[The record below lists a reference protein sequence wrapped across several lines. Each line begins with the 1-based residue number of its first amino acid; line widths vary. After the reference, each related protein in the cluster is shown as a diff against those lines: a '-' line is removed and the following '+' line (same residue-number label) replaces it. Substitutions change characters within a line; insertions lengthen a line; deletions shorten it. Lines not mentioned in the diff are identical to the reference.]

1 MGALHGASGLPDE
14 WVEKASSAS
23 TVESRYSGHHYPH
36 AGEVSDAPT
45 FDNLEIAQQ
54 LEKVLKN
61 RLQSLNE
68 VSDTIHAMSS

>member
-14 WVEKASSAS
+14 WVAKATSAS
-23 TVESRYSGHHYPH
+23 TVESRYS
-36 AGEVSDAPT
+36 GEVSDAPT

-54 LEKVLKN
+54 LEKVLKD